1 MQGSPPVTA
10 RGRGR
15 VRVWASMRRARPFR
29 FHGWNIA
36 WALAITQTVSFGI
49 LFYCFQVFTL
59 PMEAE
64 LGLSRAQTSGA
75 YSLALLLSGSTAI
88 PVGRWV
94 DRRGARGLM
103 TVASLAGV
111 GLMFAWSF
119 VESLAGLYAVQ
130 AGIGLVMSAV
140 LYDVAF
146 TVLAVWFRRHRLKAL
161 LIVTLVA
168 GLASTIFVPLATWL
182 VESWGWRDALRVLA
196 VIMLFT
202 TVPLHGLVLRDNP
215 RRLGSGPDGDP
226 LAADRSHEPET
237 SVSVREALRG
247 GAFWW
252 LSTAFTFDR
261 IASVA
266 LAAHAVPL
274 LLERGHSPG
283 LVASVV
289 GTIGAMQ
296 LAGRILFTPAARQAD
311 LTTLTAITFA
321 VRGAALLLLV
331 FPLSAAGLFVF
342 AAMFGG
348 ANGATT
354 LGRAALVAERFGP
367 ANYGTINGSMSTMIA
382 VVQTVAPLSVGF
394 MRVAT
399 GDYKVALIALAGTA
413 LVASYSVT
421 RVRRQTVP
429 ARA

>member
-1 MQGSPPVTA
+1 MRLDRSP
-10 RGRGR
+10 
-15 VRVWASMRRARPFR
+15 R

-36 WALAITQTVSFGI
+36 WALAVTQTVGFGI

-59 PMEAE
+59 PMETE
-64 LGLSRAQTSGA
+64 LGLTRAQTSGA
-75 YSLALLLSGSTAI
+75 YSLALLLSGATAI

-94 DRRGARGLM
+94 DRRGARAIM
-103 TVASLAGV
+103 TVASFLGACLV
-111 GLMFAWSF
+111 FAWSY
-119 VESLAGLYAVQ
+119 VEGLAALYVVQ

-146 TVLAVWFRRHRLKAL
+146 TVLAVWFRRNRLKAM

-182 VESWGWRDALRVLA
+182 VQWLGWREALRALA
-196 VIMLFT
+196 LVMLCT

-215 RRLGSGPDGDP
+215 RRLGTSPDGDP
-226 LAADRSHEPET
+226 VTADRSATDED
-237 SVSVREALRG
+237 SMSVRDALRG

-274 LLERGHSPG
+274 LLERGHAPG

-289 GTIGAMQ
+289 ATIGVMQ
-296 LAGRILFTPAARQAD
+296 LAGRLLFTPAARQAD
-311 LTTLTAITFA
+311 LATLTSITFA
-321 VRGAALLLLV
+321 VRAAALILLV
-331 FPLSAAGLFVF
+331 LPLSATGLFVF
-342 AAMFGG
+342 AALFGG

-399 GDYKVALIALAGTA
+399 GDYALALVALAGTA
-413 LVASYSVT
+413 LLASFSVT
-421 RVRRQTVP
+421 RARSHSVA